1 MDDLRE
7 NQQRKTLDWIQDSI
21 ERHITNWDLLE
32 IEDIFHEETDSIVRS
47 FTFSR
52 GQREYLV
59 VIDPRFHIAGT
70 SQKADTNLM
79 TQVYNILNGLMWQI
93 VNGGL
98 AVNKPYPLPYFNR
111 YS

>member
-7 NQQRKTLDWIQDSI
+7 KAQRKTLDWIQNSI
-21 ERHITNWDLLE
+21 EQHITNWDLLE
-32 IEDIFHEETDSIVRS
+32 IEDIFYEETDSIVRS

-70 SQKADTNLM
+70 SQNADTNLM
-79 TQVYNILNGLMWQI
+79 TQIYNVLNGLMWQCM
-93 VNGGL
+93 NGGL
-98 AVNKPYPLPYFNR
+98 AVSAPKIKKGRFR
-111 YS
+111 

>member
-7 NQQRKTLDWIQDSI
+7 NQQRKTLDWIQNAI

-32 IEDIFHEETDSIVRS
+32 IEDIFYEETDSIVRS

-59 VIDPRFHIAGT
+59 VIGPRFHIAGI
-70 SQKADTNLM
+70 SSKSDSNLM
-79 TQVYNILNGLMWQI
+79 TQIYNVLNGLMWQI

>member
-7 NQQRKTLDWIQDSI
+7 KAQRKTLDWIQNSI
-21 ERHITNWDLLE
+21 EQHITNWDLIE
-32 IEDIFHEETDSIVRS
+32 IEDIFYEETDSIVRC

-52 GQREYLV
+52 GQREYLI

-79 TQVYNILNGLMWQI
+79 TQVYNILNGLMWQLM
-93 VNGGL
+93 NGGL
-98 AVNKPYPLPYFNR
+98 PVNRPKIKNR
-111 YS
+111 RYR